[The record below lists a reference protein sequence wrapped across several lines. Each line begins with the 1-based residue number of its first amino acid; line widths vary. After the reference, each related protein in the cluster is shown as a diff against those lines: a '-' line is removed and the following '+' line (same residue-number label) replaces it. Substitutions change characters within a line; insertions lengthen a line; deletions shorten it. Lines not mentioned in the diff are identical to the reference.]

1 MVARKINAE
10 VVRYPKL
17 WFAVMAVI
25 FESVLGCWLV
35 WSLLDETAVLRG
47 FWAVFSPLL
56 GILLGLFLIPPIF
69 TDHLAGEKALRLKM
83 GLLLNASIPY
93 DWIKE
98 VKETS
103 IHRGGIRVG
112 IGVRYF
118 PISGL
123 MFVTSGFSSVAVL
136 KLDKPHE
143 LGRLW
148 KRDVEEIVL
157 SVSNLPRFM
166 QIMKARLGAEEGG

>member
-1 MVARKINAE
+1 MAARKFNAE
-10 VVRYPKL
+10 VVKYPKL
-17 WFAVMAVI
+17 WFAVMAAI
-25 FESVLGCWLV
+25 FESVLCYWFV
-35 WSLLDETAVLRG
+35 WSILDEDAVLRE
-47 FWAVFSPLL
+47 FWVVFSPLL
-56 GILLGLFLIPPIF
+56 GVLLGLFLVPPIF
-69 TDHLAGEKALRLKM
+69 TNHLAGEKALQLKM
-83 GLLLNASIPY
+83 GLLLSASIPY

-103 IHRGGIRVG
+103 VHRGGIRVG

-136 KLDKPHE
+136 KLDKQHE
-143 LGRLW
+143 VGRLW
-148 KRDVEEIVL
+148 KREVEEIVM

-166 QIMKARLGAEEGG
+166 QIMRARLGAEEGG